1 MIPVALVMS
10 ACLTPFLII
19 VRRNLSGKVGTAFN
33 SSKKK
38 IFCDTIAFE
47 KYYKI
52 ELYHLEAIK

>member
-10 ACLTPFLII
+10 ACFTPFLII

-33 SSKKK
+33 CSKKK

-47 KYYKI
+47 KYYKLG
-52 ELYHLEAIK
+52 LYH